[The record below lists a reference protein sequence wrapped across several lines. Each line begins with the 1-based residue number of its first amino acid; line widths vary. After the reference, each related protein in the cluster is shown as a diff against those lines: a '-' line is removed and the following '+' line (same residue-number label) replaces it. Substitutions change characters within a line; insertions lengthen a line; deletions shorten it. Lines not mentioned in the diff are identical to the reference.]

1 MTDQS
6 LAIEKLWTKKN
17 CSCISFC

>member
-6 LAIEKLWTKKN
+6 L
-17 CSCISFC
+17 SFLTASSP

>member
-6 LAIEKLWTKKN
+6 LAIEKL
-17 CSCISFC
+17 